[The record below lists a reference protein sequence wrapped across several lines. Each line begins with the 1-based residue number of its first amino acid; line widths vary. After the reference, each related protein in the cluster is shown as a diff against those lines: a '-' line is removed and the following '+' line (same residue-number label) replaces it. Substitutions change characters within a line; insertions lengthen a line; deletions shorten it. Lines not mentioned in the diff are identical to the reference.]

1 MWTFFSFHLSAW
13 FRNGHALLHNITW
26 TLLSTWLLR
35 GRTSSPTRSP
45 ISISDAQFPSL
56 FPILPKSPQNV
67 PFPHDGLTPAI
78 SPPDSRSTTPIY
90 STRIPPR
97 STRPRPPIPAFTILS
112 ARSRPRLPSTSTPSP
127 WSRWD
132 VSNGTSSEPSS
143 AMFCSEARF
152 FNSPSHGFWARV
164 AWWCGVVWCGVETRN
179 RAFTLTNL
187 RGLLRVFIFSV
198 QEAAESGVGRRS
210 LMKHIPPGFPQYQLP
225 PFFSFRSRAL
235 KMSAHRQSKLN
246 AQNGDVF
253 LCGGARVLFLWKP
266 GGVGEFF
273 CRTDRATTYL
283 RRLGFLH
290 GLGKLRS
297 ESKTMMMM
305 MMMMMIMLGFL
316 GREPKASIPL
326 R

>member
-164 AWWCGVVWCGVETRN
+164 AWWCGVVWCGNEKQGLYLDQLAWVATCFYFFGSRGCGIRGWTTESHETHSTR
-179 RAFTLTNL
+179 
-187 RGLLRVFIFSV
+187 
-198 QEAAESGVGRRS
+198 
-210 LMKHIPPGFPQYQLP
+210 LP
-225 PFFSFRSRAL
+225 PISTPPVFFFP
-235 KMSAHRQSKLN
+235 
-246 AQNGDVF
+246 V
-253 LCGGARVLFLWKP
+253 
-266 GGVGEFF
+266 
-273 CRTDRATTYL
+273 
-283 RRLGFLH
+283 
-290 GLGKLRS
+290 
-297 ESKTMMMM
+297 
-305 MMMMMIMLGFL
+305 
-316 GREPKASIPL
+316 
-326 R
+326 